1 MIDLSNRLGQVGR
14 VEPTAG
20 LDAAIGR
27 LIDEAELRSRV
38 RPRRRW
44 LPLAVASAATVVLA
58 VVLHLVL
65 GGAPGQPPPELLIEL
80 PTSPG
85 LEPFLLPEPP
95 TRTPLGSQYI
105 ADLELVY
112 LAGSPATAPAQP
124 R

>member
-1 MIDLSNRLGQVGR
+1 MIDLRNRLGQIGR

-27 LIDEAELRSRV
+27 LIDEAEIRSGE

-44 LPLAVASAATVVLA
+44 LPLAVATGVTAVLA
-58 VVLHLVL
+58 VALHLVL
-65 GGAPGQPPPELLIEL
+65 GGAPGQPPPELVVEL
-80 PTSPG
+80 PKSPG
-85 LEPFLLPEPP
+85 LERFLLPEPP
-95 TRTPLGSQYI
+95 ARTPLGSQYI

-112 LAGSPATAPAQP
+112 VAGSPATSPAQS